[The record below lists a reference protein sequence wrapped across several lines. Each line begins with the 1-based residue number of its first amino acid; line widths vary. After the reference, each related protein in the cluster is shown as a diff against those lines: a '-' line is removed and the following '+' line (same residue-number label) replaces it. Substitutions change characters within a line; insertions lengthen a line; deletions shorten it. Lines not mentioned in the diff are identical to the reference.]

1 MKFLFWWV
9 NAAKVAGLLFS
20 VPFFWNGQLYAQAPG
35 ASVQGLRDIKPPLDV
50 SLNLLPY
57 IVVGSVVVACI
68 AASGWLYLRTRRQTV
83 VSPPPQTEELVPRP
97 PHEIAIEQL
106 EALEA
111 ADCNMAVYHTQIAHV
126 IREYISAR
134 YRIPALELTTTGLL
148 EQMAREQIG
157 GLYIEHLR
165 HFLANCDK
173 VKFATYR
180 PEVSEAATRMADALW
195 FVDVTK
201 TPLS

>member
-1 MKFLFWWV
+1 MKFIFCWG

-20 VPFFWNGQLYAQAPG
+20 VPLFWNGQLYAQAPDAG
-35 ASVQGLRDIKPPLDV
+35 VQALRDIKPPLEV

-57 IVVGSVVVACI
+57 IVVGGVVVACI
-68 AASGWLYLRTRRQTV
+68 AALGWFYLRRRWQTV
-83 VSPPPQTEELVPRP
+83 VSSAPRAAELVLRP

-111 ADCNMAVYHTQIAHV
+111 ADCNMAVYHTQIAYV
-126 IREYISAR
+126 IREYIAAR
-134 YRIPALELTTTGLL
+134 YRIPALELTTTRLL
-148 EQMAREQIG
+148 EQMARERIG

-165 HFLANCDK
+165 HFLGSCDR

-201 TPLS
+201 APLA